1 MAHKRK
7 KSHPFRRRSSG
18 GRSNYRNLGLAA
30 AAGVA
35 AVVGLGFAQTKVE
48 MLRTHWYAA
57 PAVLAVGGALLVKR
71 MPTIAIALL
80 GAAGVFGYMGF
91 KANADAV
98 AAQSGA
104 KSGLPATPA
113 TAGFQD
119 AGRIPPMGMLRRD
132 SGMYERGTSAGS
144 MQGVGARS
152 MLAGQAGALLGPG
165 ASEAMNPSR
174 FGAAGIM
181 HD

>member
-1 MAHKRK
+1 MAHRRK
-7 KSHPFRRRSSG
+7 KSHPFRRHSSG
-18 GRSNYRNLGLAA
+18 GRTNYRNLGLAA

-48 MLRTHWYAA
+48 MLRTNWYAA
-57 PAVLAVGGALLVKR
+57 PAVLAVGGALLAKR

-80 GAAGVFGYMGF
+80 GAAGVFGYMGY

-113 TAGFQD
+113 TAGFAD
-119 AGRIPPMGMLRRD
+119 AGRIPMMGLRRD

-152 MLAGQAGALLGPG
+152 LLAGQAGALLGPG